1 MAQQTASDQDMI
13 AILSSM
19 VDSSAPTIIII
30 TNQVIQVITWSW
42 QSRNSD
48 SRLKGLQPPRHQKHT
63 CIRQKVPKP
72 SGIDFLC
79 WKPDE
84 PNAKGHYKSW
94 GSTQRSLCA
103 PTVYNTGWDHIIHV
117 VQFDREFQTT
127 LDQISRLALACSKC
141 SDSGERCK
149 VKKAMKSTGTLS
161 HLSPS
166 LAFIFLRSFLLHT
179 ATHYLNAWNRLA

>member
-1 MAQQTASDQDMI
+1 M
-13 AILSSM
+13 
-19 VDSSAPTIIII
+19 
-30 TNQVIQVITWSW
+30 
-42 QSRNSD
+42 
-48 SRLKGLQPPRHQKHT
+48 
-63 CIRQKVPKP
+63 
-72 SGIDFLC
+72 
-79 WKPDE
+79 
-84 PNAKGHYKSW
+84 
-94 GSTQRSLCA
+94 QRSLCA